1 VVALDVEPAVFVDVD
16 HAGWLDPA
24 VEVFQQ
30 GSTAVPRTVGG
41 PASWQRV
48 EVGTDP
54 ERRSLPA
61 VEVTDVVSGVDS
73 VSFRVDRV
81 GVPVM
86 VRTSYFPNWKVDG
99 ADGPWRATPN
109 LMVVVPTAEEVRLSY
124 GRTTVDVVSVL
135 LSLVGLVA
143 LVGLARRPGP
153 LTGSVPGPALFDV
166 VAAGPDGDR
175 RLDRW
180 VASRVARRVAHQVE
194 GPAEDPAPIPV
205 GQPTEDGR

>member
-1 VVALDVEPAVFVDVD
+1 MALDVEPAVFIDVD
-16 HAGWLDPA
+16 HEGWLDPS

-48 EVGTDP
+48 EAGTDP

-61 VEVTDVVSGVDS
+61 VAVTDVVSGVDS

-81 GVPVM
+81 GVPVL
-86 VRTSYFPNWKVDG
+86 VRTSYFPNWKADG

-109 LMVVVPTAEEVRLSY
+109 LMVVVPTAEDVRLYYS
-124 GRTTVDVVSVL
+124 RTTVDVTAIFLSV
-135 LSLVGLVA
+135 VGLVA
-143 LVGLARRPGP
+143 LVGMIRRPRP
-153 LTGSVPGPALFDV
+153 LPGPALFDV
-166 VAAGPDGDR
+166 AASGPDGDR

-180 VASRVARRVAHQVE
+180 VDRRVADAALEEPDGGSLVE
-194 GPAEDPAPIPV
+194 SPDREAGVPS
-205 GQPTEDGR
+205 